1 MDKEFFLQNNLFISK
16 MGQKMIQ
23 KTNHSI
29 LLTNVSIK
37 RCFKPCSEPCSSG
50 GGEEFQ
56 PDKYLTD
63 NNLCY
68 PSHEYNMI
76 ESIIN

>member
-1 MDKEFFLQNNLFISK
+1 

-50 GGEEFQ
+50 GGRVPARQ
-56 PDKYLTD
+56 VPYRQ
-63 NNLCY
+63 
-68 PSHEYNMI
+68 
-76 ESIIN
+76 